1 MGSRDEEEQRERL
14 ERLAGLRAGGRAQS
28 PEEAEE
34 LAREDELNRRRREVD
49 SARRADYLIREAMAR
64 GEFDHLEYAGKPIP
78 NLDNVNDPDWWIKG
92 LIQREQLTGLGPEA
106 LLLRVEDR
114 RLADTLDAL
123 PTEKQVREAV
133 ESFNRRVIEARRQ
146 LLGGPPVVTRTR
158 DLESEV
164 LAWRARRV
172 AAAAA
177 ARAESEAQDA
187 GTGLPPRWRRWLGR
201 RSRAPQADPPPRP
214 DA

>member
-1 MGSRDEEEQRERL
+1 MEGKREEEQRERL
-14 ERLAGLRAGGRAQS
+14 ERLAELRAAGGAHS

-34 LAREDELNRRRREVD
+34 LAREEELNRRRREID
-49 SARRADYLIREAMAR
+49 TARRADYLIREAMAR
-64 GEFDHLEYAGKPIP
+64 GEFDHLKYAGKPIP

-106 LLLRVEDR
+106 LLLRVEDG

-123 PTEKQVREAV
+123 YTEQQVRDAV

-146 LLGGPPVVTRTR
+146 LLGGPPVVTKTR
-158 DLESEV
+158 DVEDEV
-164 LAWRARRV
+164 RAWRARRESRE

-177 ARAESEAQDA
+177 AHDDEAA
-187 GTGLPPRWRRWLGR
+187 AREGRRPWWRRLGGRGDR
-201 RSRAPQADPPPRP
+201 RGQ
-214 DA
+214 